1 MEKITVSIDG
11 MMCEKCENRMNEA
24 FRQKLFVKN
33 VSSSHDKKESVF
45 EIDKEI
51 SDEAIKNIVE
61 ETGYKFLGV
70 KREQIAKKKF
80 LGIFG

>member
-24 FRQKLFVKN
+24 FRQKLFVKT

-51 SDEAIKNIVE
+51 SDEAVKNIVE
-61 ETGYKFLGV
+61 ETGYKFLGI
-70 KREQIAKKKF
+70 KREQIKKKKF